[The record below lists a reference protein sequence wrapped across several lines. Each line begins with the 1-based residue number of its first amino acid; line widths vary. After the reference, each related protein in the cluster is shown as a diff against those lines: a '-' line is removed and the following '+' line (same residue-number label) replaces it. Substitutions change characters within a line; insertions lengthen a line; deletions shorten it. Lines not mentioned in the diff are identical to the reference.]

1 MAVLGFKPYL
11 QFMLH
16 FIVSIYLYMSHV
28 AWPHFLVHSQS
39 TTLFSQFVDHT
50 CCNTNN
56 APSLNWHLCMTSL
69 CSSLSLL
76 TNMSE
81 NKNSLVVIFQSH
93 KAGKCDNVDQLHV
106 DRKLVDNFIRVFE
119 PLHLSPIIFDLYS
132 VSHINVVAC
141 LVSMPPISLSRRNM
155 HIHSLDFI

>member
-1 MAVLGFKPYL
+1 
-11 QFMLH
+11 MLLDPI
-16 FIVSIYLYMSHV
+16 FWYILSQQ
-28 AWPHFLVHSQS
+28 HSS
-39 TTLFSQFVDHT
+39 VNFFVGHT

-141 LVSMPPISLSRRNM
+141 LVSMPPISLSSKGTCTFTPLTLFNLHQSVLTCLHARYS
-155 HIHSLDFI
+155 HQLHSH